1 MVPEEGREVEVRE
14 FQHTSASLDEVLA
27 RFEVGSS
34 SLSSDEFAPFPW
46 ASNSSFFLADIIARF
61 FGCSSSDFKVGCRV
75 TDDVLGR
82 AEGSCCGEFDI
93 DLKVFPPGGW
103 TLLDLTSHVS
113 ELLRVDKH
121 GEPLEQGKVEG
132 RHTPSTSSDA
142 HVTSAA
148 NARTFLLST
157 PIPRKGIIS
166 RGVQIFAEAC
176 FCPKKARE
184 ILIKSFGTPLTLAP
198 RSFSRPSFRG
208 SKVQAA
214 IRRVSAPLLPTV
226 LNRNIALWQ
235 QSHEMSTT
243 STSSA
248 ATAGLANKRQ
258 NLCQKCSEP
267 LSSTSMNQGRSA
279 SAQPNSTEL

>member
-14 FQHTSASLDEVLA
+14 FQHTSPSLDEVLA

-46 ASNSSFFLADIIARF
+46 ASNSSFFLADIVARF

-93 DLKVFPPGGW
+93 DLEVFPPSGW
-103 TLLDLTSHVS
+103 TLLDLTGRVS
-113 ELLRVDKH
+113 ELLRVNKH

-142 HVTSAA
+142 HVASVA
-148 NARTFLLST
+148 NARTFRLST
-157 PIPRKGIIS
+157 PIPRKRSLS

-176 FCPKKARE
+176 FYPKKARG
-184 ILIKSFGTPLTLAP
+184 IRYRSTDPRDVVDPLYLEARTVPPLEVQ
-198 RSFSRPSFRG
+198 G
-208 SKVQAA
+208 SKQ
-214 IRRVSAPLLPTV
+214 RSAECLLRCC
-226 LNRNIALWQ
+226 LR
-235 QSHEMSTT
+235 
-243 STSSA
+243 
-248 ATAGLANKRQ
+248 
-258 NLCQKCSEP
+258 
-267 LSSTSMNQGRSA
+267 SSTA
-279 SAQPNSTEL
+279 T